1 MNKQYL
7 KSLSRYHFAELMRRH
22 ENLMKLIEQVGRTQ
36 TDFYKRLVKEY
47 DLILAEYYGGRE

>member
-1 MNKQYL
+1 
-7 KSLSRYHFAELMRRH
+7 
-22 ENLMKLIEQVGRTQ
+22 MKLIEQVGRTQ